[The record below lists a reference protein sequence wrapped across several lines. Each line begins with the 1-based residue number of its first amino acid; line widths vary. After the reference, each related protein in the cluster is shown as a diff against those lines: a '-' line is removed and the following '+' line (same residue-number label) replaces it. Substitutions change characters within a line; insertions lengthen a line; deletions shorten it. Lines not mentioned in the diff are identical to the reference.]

1 MERWVQI
8 IGYGFP
14 SDNRILEMGVQR
26 GLVLRAS
33 SLLGL
38 SKEMGH

>member
-1 MERWVQI
+1 MERLVQI
-8 IGYGFP
+8 IGRGFP
-14 SDNRILEMGVQR
+14 SDNRILEMGVHR